1 MRDSEEKMS
10 EEHDENTEE
19 VQTPTAWIAEVLPR
33 ATALSLVL
41 ASEVART
48 LPLGSLA
55 RAQVIRNAEKKAK
68 AEHPELFRHDDC
80 HS

>member
-1 MRDSEEKMS
+1 MEVEVQDDGREEKKEAS
-10 EEHDENTEE
+10 QAKT
-19 VQTPTAWIAEVLPR
+19 WIAEVLPR
-33 ATALSLVL
+33 PTALSLVL

>member
-1 MRDSEEKMS
+1 MS
-10 EEHDENTEE
+10 NATKKTQENAEAET
-19 VQTPTAWIAEVLPR
+19 WIAEVLPR
-33 ATALSLVL
+33 PTALSLVL

-68 AEHPELFRHDDC
+68 AEHPKLFRHDDC

>member
-1 MRDSEEKMS
+1 MSDAVRNKAKEDSPAE
-10 EEHDENTEE
+10 T
-19 VQTPTAWIAEVLPR
+19 WIAEVLPR
-33 ATALSLVL
+33 PTALSLVL

-68 AEHPELFRHDDC
+68 AEYPGLFRHDDC